1 MICKVLP
8 PSVAFPQFKI
18 LTDSMR
24 EKEFFQNGYT
34 LSVLSNSFY
43 TSEDLLVVV
52 GAAVVWA
59 AVVTAAAVV

>member
-8 PSVAFPQFKI
+8 PSVAFSQFKI